1 MTKFGLLGA
10 AAVALSSALASPS
23 MAQQVIYDPGYCAQF
38 YPNANCQNKG
48 PGNPYTGDYQ
58 RRTAYRSNGGW
69 NSNANWNNGWHDSWN
84 DNRWE
89 RRDSGFWPV
98 DVAAGVVGGVVGTA
112 AAIAT
117 APFRDDSY
125 AYYNHNSYGYYNNS
139 YYNNGYYNNVY
150 RGGPHQ
156 SYAPQSYAQS
166 YGAWNGFA
174 CQPGTWFRGEDGRR
188 HPC

>member
-1 MTKFGLLGA
+1 MIKFGLLGA
-10 AAVALSSALASPS
+10 AAVVLSSALASPL
-23 MAQQVIYDPGYCAQF
+23 MAQEVIYNPGYCAQF

-58 RRTAYRSNGGW
+58 RRTPYRNNGG
-69 NSNANWNNGWHDSWN
+69 GWHDSWN

-89 RRDSGFWPV
+89 RRDSGFWPA
-98 DVAAGVVGGVVGTA
+98 DVAAGVVGGAVSTA

-125 AYYNHNSYGYYNNS
+125 AYYNDNSYGYYDNS
-139 YYNNGYYNNVY
+139 YYNNGY

-156 SYAPQSYAQS
+156 SYAPQSYGQS
-166 YGAWNGFA
+166 YGALNGFA
-174 CQPGTWFRGEDGRR
+174 CQPGTWFRGEDGLR
-188 HPC
+188 HLCQ